1 VKNDLKLLMLVPIFG
16 VAGAAATVAMW
27 YLFVFTLAAL
37 TPPSHVV
44 LGCIVSGLIGPLAVA
59 CVVWPATRDASNL
72 RWPACIGLGMVF
84 ATELAFYLP
93 LGFMTVAFHGT

>member
-1 VKNDLKLLMLVPIFG
+1 MKNDLKLLVLVPAFG

-27 YLFVFTLAAL
+27 YLFIFTLGAF

-44 LGCIVSGLIGPLAVA
+44 LGCIVSGLIGPVAVA
-59 CVVWPATRDASNL
+59 CVVWSVTRDASNL
-72 RWPACIGLGMVF
+72 RWPASIGLGMVF

-93 LGFMTVAFHGT
+93 LGFMAVAFHGT